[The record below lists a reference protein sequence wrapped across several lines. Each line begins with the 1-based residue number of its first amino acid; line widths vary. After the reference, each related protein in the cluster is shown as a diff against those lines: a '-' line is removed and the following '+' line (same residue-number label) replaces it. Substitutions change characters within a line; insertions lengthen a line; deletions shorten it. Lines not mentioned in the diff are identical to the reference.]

1 MGGEGGADDAS
12 CTAVTP
18 VLDIRELSVAYGAT
32 EALRGLELR
41 VAPGEAVG
49 LCGPS
54 GCGKSSVAYAALG
67 ILPGVGRIASGRIE
81 IEGADVTRLSPR
93 AWRRLRAARV
103 ALAAQEPGLALN
115 PVRRVGSQIASVL
128 RAHGWGRAAAR
139 RRAEEVLEEMGLP
152 AAGRF
157 ARAFP
162 HQLSGGQLQRVVL
175 AQALACGPALL
186 IADEPATG
194 LDAVTRDQVL
204 AVLRRRVQAGMAL
217 LLISHRAEV
226 LEQSVTRLVRMGPR
240 AGVEAGAPL
249 GRETMRSISPRPN
262 RQAPRPSRALLLRA
276 RGLAKSYR
284 RGGRGITALAGVDVE
299 IGQAET
305 VVLMGPSGAGKSTLA
320 RCLSGLERPD
330 GGEIWRAETVG
341 PRGAQLIWQ
350 DAAGALNPRM
360 RLGEIIAEPWRVG
373 DREGRIPER
382 KERERRAGE
391 LLAAAGLPADWVA
404 RRPAELSGGQK
415 RRVGILRALAV
426 NPKLLILD
434 EALTSVEAELR
445 EDLVRWLEALQQARG
460 IAYLFITHD
469 AALADRLGGRR
480 LRLAAGQL
488 AAEVE
493 PCPVR

>member
-67 ILPGVGRIASGRIE
+67 ILPGAGRIASGRIE

-115 PVRRVGSQIASVL
+115 PVRRVCSQIASVL

-217 LLISHRAEV
+217 LL
-226 LEQSVTRLVRMGPR
+226 
-240 AGVEAGAPL
+240 
-249 GRETMRSISPRPN
+249 
-262 RQAPRPSRALLLRA
+262 
-276 RGLAKSYR
+276 
-284 RGGRGITALAGVDVE
+284 
-299 IGQAET
+299 
-305 VVLMGPSGAGKSTLA
+305 
-320 RCLSGLERPD
+320 
-330 GGEIWRAETVG
+330 
-341 PRGAQLIWQ
+341 
-350 DAAGALNPRM
+350 
-360 RLGEIIAEPWRVG
+360 
-373 DREGRIPER
+373 
-382 KERERRAGE
+382 
-391 LLAAAGLPADWVA
+391 
-404 RRPAELSGGQK
+404 
-415 RRVGILRALAV
+415 
-426 NPKLLILD
+426 
-434 EALTSVEAELR
+434 
-445 EDLVRWLEALQQARG
+445 
-460 IAYLFITHD
+460 
-469 AALADRLGGRR
+469 
-480 LRLAAGQL
+480 
-488 AAEVE
+488 
-493 PCPVR
+493 